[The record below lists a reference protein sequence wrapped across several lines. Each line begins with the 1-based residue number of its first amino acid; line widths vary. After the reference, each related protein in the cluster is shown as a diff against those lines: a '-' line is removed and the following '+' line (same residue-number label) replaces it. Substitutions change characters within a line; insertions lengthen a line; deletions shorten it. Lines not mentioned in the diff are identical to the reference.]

1 MIFVKIYLGDTM
13 KNFLD
18 KLDKYESAV
27 NSLTEMVEFES
38 SFDTPLDK
46 LNEAIR
52 DSIIKKFED
61 SFELTWKT
69 IKEYLEKEGYEEIS
83 SPRKV
88 LKQAF
93 EINLIKNEEIWSNML
108 EFYNT

>member
-52 DSIIKKFED
+52 DSIIKKFENVIKKKY
-61 SFELTWKT
+61 FNELKN
-69 IKEYLEKEGYEEIS
+69 LLG
-83 SPRKV
+83 V
-88 LKQAF
+88 LK
-93 EINLIKNEEIWSNML
+93 NEK
-108 EFYNT
+108 

>member
-1 MIFVKIYLGDTM
+1 M

-61 SFELTWKT
+61 SFEL
-69 IKEYLEKEGYEEIS
+69 
-83 SPRKV
+83 
-88 LKQAF
+88 A
-93 EINLIKNEEIWSNML
+93 
-108 EFYNT
+108 